1 MTSIMVHEVTE
12 VKMEPIEVLSSGTLS
27 RKIRVNTKTGPFEI
41 DLFLADT
48 EPDDGL
54 AIKI

>member
-1 MTSIMVHEVTE
+1 MTSLMLHDVTE

-27 RKIRVNTKTGPFEI
+27 RKIRVNTKTDSIEI